1 MTKEEFYNLLNEE
14 VKTNKDYLETTSSM
28 TIGRFIIIQPM
39 QNGQV

>member
-14 VKTNKDYLETTSSM
+14 VKTNKNYLETTSSM
-28 TIGRFIIIQPM
+28 TIGRIIIIQPM